1 MNMLFFDD
9 PPNPPKPPLP
19 KAKLVWQLAETGP
32 NDDPAGAKNILKN
45 PSDVAFLDNEHF
57 IVADSEG
64 HRLPI
69 YDLTGREVAV
79 LCENQVWP
87 NCLTVSRDRIIL
99 TDRKDK
105 QIKIFDTEGRLIHC
119 WGEKLLVGED
129 EIELRPHGV
138 AVDSHGLIIVSDTL
152 LNIVRIY
159 DNSGKRIHEFG
170 GAGNKLNEFHLPF
183 YIATDYSDNIYVSD
197 NMNYSVKIFDPDGA
211 FQVKIGSGRD
221 WGKRHF
227 ACPYGVTSDNAGHVF
242 VVDNENSKVAAYTMN
257 GDFLG
262 QTAEKKDCQ
271 SPCGVALN
279 ELGDMVI
286 TENNIHYSNLKI
298 FKVNY
303 SSASKC

>member
-9 PPNPPKPPLP
+9 APKPPLP

-32 NDDPAGAKNILKN
+32 NVDPAGAKEILQH
-45 PSDVAFLDNEHF
+45 PSDVAFLTDELF
-57 IVADSEG
+57 VVADSEA
-64 HRLPI
+64 HRLPV
-69 YDLTGREVAV
+69 YDLNGREVAI

-87 NCLTVSRDRIIL
+87 NCLTVSREGHLIV

-105 QIKIFDTEGRLIHC
+105 QIKIFDREGRMIRC
-119 WGEKLLVGED
+119 WGEKHIVGED
-129 EIELRPHGV
+129 EIDLRYHGV

-152 LNIVRIY
+152 LDVVRVY
-159 DNSGKRIHEFG
+159 DQSGKRIQQFG
-170 GAGNKLNEFHLPF
+170 GSGSKLDEFHLPF

-227 ACPYGVTSDNAGHVF
+227 ACPYGVTSDNNGHVF
-242 VVDNENSKVAAYTMN
+242 VVDNENSKVAAYTMS

-262 QTAEKKDCQ
+262 QSAEKKDCR
-271 SPCGVALN
+271 SPCGIALN
-279 ELGDMVI
+279 DLGDMVI
-286 TENNIHYSNLKI
+286 TENDIHYSNLKI
-298 FKVNY
+298 FKLNY
-303 SSASKC
+303 SSAAKA